1 MRISR
6 IWKMPSTDT
15 FDVPAIGEFVKSYLR
30 QSEISIDPFARNKKW
45 ATYTNDLNPETS
57 AEYHMD
63 AVEFLEFLKS
73 QGIQPDLI
81 ILDPPYSLHQVVK
94 SYSRYG
100 DKRVN
105 ALTPV
110 YDLCAEMLPV
120 NGVALNFGFNTNGI
134 CRDGFEIE
142 QIMLVAHGGHHND
155 TICMAERRVAY
166 QYGLFSENTPNTAS
180 SRRFEGWGELPTVAN
195 QSESESPT

>member
-6 IWKMPSTDT
+6 IWQMPSTDT

-30 QSEISIDPFARNKKW
+30 QSKISVDPFARNKKW

-81 ILDPPYSLHQVVK
+81 ILDPPYSLHQVTK

-120 NGVALNFGFNTNGI
+120 NGVTLSFGFNTNGI

-155 TICMAERRVAY
+155 TICMAERRVAF
-166 QYGLFSENTPNTAS
+166 QYGLFTENAPNTAS
-180 SRRFEGWGELPTVAN
+180 SGLFQGAGNLPAAVSDLEGSAPA
-195 QSESESPT
+195 